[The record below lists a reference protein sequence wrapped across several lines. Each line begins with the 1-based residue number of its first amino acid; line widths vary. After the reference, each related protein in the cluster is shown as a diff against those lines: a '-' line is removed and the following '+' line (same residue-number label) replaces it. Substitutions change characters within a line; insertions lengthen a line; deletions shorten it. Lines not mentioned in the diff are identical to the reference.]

1 MLRAR
6 LRLSGAVLLAVLV
19 SGSSSDAQLRPRYVL
34 LLSSFDQ
41 QFSPHNVFT
50 AVFRTE
56 LTLRSPEP
64 VQFID
69 VSLPPTKGPRD
80 DAEATLDYLKTT
92 FALHRPDLIVSVGGV
107 AALFAQQHRQQIFP
121 QTPIMFSSVDQRF
134 VRNRT
139 LSPNETAVSVSVDAP
154 RLVDNILHVLPA
166 TTTLAV
172 VVGSSPDDLKWRDA
186 LMQSFQPFAK
196 RLTFIWLNNLSFE
209 DTLKRCASL
218 PPNSAILFA
227 HLGVDARGVPQVEER
242 ALPRLRA
249 LANAPIFGV
258 HESQLGLGIVGGP
271 LVPLNELGRSAADI
285 ALRILRGESP
295 SSLTPPPL
303 LLASPTF
310 DAAELERWHISEQR
324 LPAGSAIRFRQPS
337 PWERYRAQIVG
348 VASLGVIETAL
359 VAGLLVVH
367 LKRKR
372 AERLR
377 QESEERFRLL
387 ANSAP
392 VMIWVTDRHRKCTDV
407 NRAWLEF
414 TGRSL
419 DEELGDGWAQGIHH
433 DNRDTI
439 MQALANAWDRRE
451 PFRVEYRLRRAD
463 GEYRWVLDSGAPRFA
478 SDGSFIG
485 YAGSVVDVTELRLAK
500 TALSALSQKLMQAQ
514 EEERARVARELHD
527 DACQR
532 VAALTMELEHVMR
545 RLPPDEVTVRY
556 TLAGLSKQSDD
567 LASDLRA
574 LSHRLHSSK
583 LELLGLPAAAASFC
597 RDLSQQ
603 HRVRIDFTHKGVP
616 EDLAV
621 ETEVGLYRVMQEAVM
636 NAVKHSGA
644 SRVDVAL
651 HANGDGLQLEVVDQG
666 KGFNPEAA
674 LMHDG
679 LGLVSMRE
687 RLYLIGGELVVQSRP
702 GKGTTVRAHVR
713 NVAPA

>member
-6 LRLSGAVLLAVLV
+6 LRLGGAVLLALLV
-19 SGSSSDAQLRPRYVL
+19 CGSSSDAQLRPRYVL

-69 VSLPPTKGPRD
+69 VSLPSTKAPRD

-172 VVGSSPDDLKWRDA
+172 VAGSSPDDLKWRDA

-196 RLTFIWLNNLSFE
+196 RLTFIWLNNLSFD

-227 HLGVDARGVPQVEER
+227 HLGVDSRGVPQVEER

-258 HESQLGLGIVGGP
+258 HESQLGHGIVGGP

-295 SSLTPPPL
+295 RSLTPPPL

-310 DAAELERWHISEQR
+310 DAAELERWHIPEQR
-324 LPAGSAIRFRQPS
+324 LPADSDIRFRQPS

-348 VASLGVIETAL
+348 AASLGVIETSL

-414 TGRSL
+414 TGRSF

-433 DNRDTI
+433 ANREAT
-439 MQALANAWDRRE
+439 MQVLANAWDRRE

-485 YAGSVVDVTELRLAK
+485 YTGSVIDVTELRLAK

-583 LELLGLPAAAASFC
+583 LELLGLPAAADSFC
-597 RDLSQQ
+597 RDLSHQ
-603 HRVRIDFTHKGVP
+603 HRVRIDFRHDGVP
-616 EDLAV
+616 EDLSP

-644 SRVDVAL
+644 TLVEVAL
-651 HANGDGLQLEVVDQG
+651 HGNGEGLHLEVVDQG
-666 KGFNPEAA
+666 KGFNADAA

-702 GKGTTVRAHVR
+702 GEGTTVRAHVR
-713 NVAPA
+713 NALPS

>member
-1 MLRAR
+1 MSRAR
-6 LRLSGAVLLAVLV
+6 LRLSGALLLALLV
-19 SGSSSDAQLRPRYVL
+19 SGSSGEAQLRPRYVL

-56 LTLRSPEP
+56 LTLHSPEP

-69 VSLPPTKGPRD
+69 VSLPSTKGPRD

-92 FALHRPDLIVSVGGV
+92 FAFHRPDLIVSVGGV
-107 AALFAQQHRQQIFP
+107 AALFAQQHRQQLFP

-134 VRNRT
+134 VRNST
-139 LSPNETAVSVSVDAP
+139 FSHNETAVSVSVDAP
-154 RLVDNILHVLPA
+154 RLVDNILQVLPA

-172 VVGSSPDDLKWRDA
+172 VVGSSPDDLKWREA

-258 HESQLGLGIVGGP
+258 HESQLGHGIVGGP
-271 LVPLNELGRSAADI
+271 LVPLNELGRRAADV

-295 SSLTPPPL
+295 TSLTPPPL
-303 LLASPTF
+303 LLAPPAF
-310 DAAELERWHISEQR
+310 DAAELERWHVPEQR
-324 LPAGSAIRFRQPS
+324 LPAGSEIRFRQPS
-337 PWERYRAQIVG
+337 AWERYRSQIVG
-348 VASLGVIETAL
+348 VASIGVIETAL
-359 VAGLLVVH
+359 IAGLLVVH

-392 VMIWVTDRHRKCTDV
+392 VMIWVTDRNKKCTDV

-419 DEELGDGWAQGIHH
+419 EEELGDGWAQGIHH
-433 DNRDTI
+433 DDRDTT

-451 PFRVEYRLRRAD
+451 SFRVEYRLRRAD
-463 GEYRWVLDSGAPRFA
+463 GKDRWVLDSGAPRFA

-485 YAGSVVDVTELRLAK
+485 YTGSVVDVTELRLAK

-567 LASDLRA
+567 LAADLRA

-583 LELLGLPAAAASFC
+583 LELLGLPAATASFC

-603 HRVRIDFTHKGVP
+603 HGVRIDFKHKGVP
-616 EDLAV
+616 EDLSI

-644 SRVDVAL
+644 PRVEVAL
-651 HANGDGLQLEVVDQG
+651 HANGDGVLLEVVDQG
-666 KGFNPEAA
+666 KGFNPDAA

-702 GKGTTVRAHVR
+702 GEGTTVRAHVR

>member
-6 LRLSGAVLLAVLV
+6 LRLGGGLLLVLLV

-69 VSLPPTKGPRD
+69 VSLPSTKGPRD
-80 DAEATLDYLKTT
+80 DAETTLDYLKTT

-172 VVGSSPDDLKWRDA
+172 VVGSSPVDLKWRDA

-196 RLTFIWLNNLSFE
+196 RLTFIWLNDLSFE

-227 HLGVDARGVPQVEER
+227 HLGVDARGVPQVE
-242 ALPRLRA
+242 
-249 LANAPIFGV
+249 
-258 HESQLGLGIVGGP
+258 
-271 LVPLNELGRSAADI
+271 
-285 ALRILRGESP
+285 
-295 SSLTPPPL
+295 
-303 LLASPTF
+303 
-310 DAAELERWHISEQR
+310 
-324 LPAGSAIRFRQPS
+324 
-337 PWERYRAQIVG
+337 
-348 VASLGVIETAL
+348 LGVIETGL

-377 QESEERFRLL
+377 Q
-387 ANSAP
+387 
-392 VMIWVTDRHRKCTDV
+392 
-407 NRAWLEF
+407 
-414 TGRSL
+414 
-419 DEELGDGWAQGIHH
+419 
-433 DNRDTI
+433 
-439 MQALANAWDRRE
+439 
-451 PFRVEYRLRRAD
+451 
-463 GEYRWVLDSGAPRFA
+463 
-478 SDGSFIG
+478 
-485 YAGSVVDVTELRLAK
+485 
-500 TALSALSQKLMQAQ
+500 
-514 EEERARVARELHD
+514 
-527 DACQR
+527 
-532 VAALTMELEHVMR
+532 
-545 RLPPDEVTVRY
+545 
-556 TLAGLSKQSDD
+556 
-567 LASDLRA
+567 
-574 LSHRLHSSK
+574 
-583 LELLGLPAAAASFC
+583 
-597 RDLSQQ
+597 
-603 HRVRIDFTHKGVP
+603 
-616 EDLAV
+616 
-621 ETEVGLYRVMQEAVM
+621 
-636 NAVKHSGA
+636 
-644 SRVDVAL
+644 DVAL

-713 NVAPA
+713 NAAPA

>member
-1 MLRAR
+1 MSRAR
-6 LRLSGAVLLAVLV
+6 LRPSGALLLALLV
-19 SGSSSDAQLRPRYVL
+19 SGSFGQAQSRPRYVL

-69 VSLPPTKGPRD
+69 VSLPSAKGPRD

-92 FALHRPDLIVSVGGV
+92 FALHRPDLIVSVGGL
-107 AALFAQQHRQQIFP
+107 AALFAQKHRQQIFP
-121 QTPIMFSSVDQRF
+121 QTPILFSSVDQRF
-134 VRNRT
+134 VRNST
-139 LSPNETAVSVSVDAP
+139 LSPNETAVAVSVDPP
-154 RLVDNILHVLPA
+154 RLLDNILHVLPA

-172 VVGSSPDDLKWRDA
+172 VVGSSPDDLRWRDA
-186 LMQSFQPFAK
+186 LMQSFQPFTK
-196 RLTFIWLNNLSFE
+196 RLAFVWLNNLSFDE
-209 DTLKRCASL
+209 TLKRCASL

-242 ALPRLRA
+242 ALLRLRA
-249 LANAPIFGV
+249 VANAPIFGV
-258 HESQLGLGIVGGP
+258 HESQLGHGIVGGP
-271 LVPLNELGRSAADI
+271 LIPLNELGRSAADV
-285 ALRILRGESP
+285 ALRILHGESP
-295 SSLTPPPL
+295 RGLMPAPL
-303 LLASPTF
+303 PLASPRF
-310 DAAELERWHISEQR
+310 DAAELERWHIPEQR
-324 LPAGSAIRFRQPS
+324 LPIGSEVRFRQPGA
-337 PWERYRAQIVG
+337 WERYRAQILG
-348 VASLGVIETAL
+348 AASIGVIETAL
-359 VAGLLVVH
+359 VTGLLMVH
-367 LKRKR
+367 LKRRR

-377 QESEERFRLL
+377 QESEERFHLL

-392 VMIWVTDRHRKCTDV
+392 VMIWVTDRDRKCTDV
-407 NRAWLEF
+407 NRAWLDF
-414 TGRSL
+414 TGRSIE
-419 DEELGDGWAQGIHH
+419 EELGDGWTQSIHPE
-433 DNRDTI
+433 DREPTR
-439 MQALANAWDRRE
+439 QALGSLWDRRE

-463 GEYRWVLDSGAPRFA
+463 GEYRWVLDSGVPRFA
-478 SDGSFIG
+478 SDGAFVG
-485 YAGSVVDVTELRLAK
+485 YTGSVIDVTELRLAK
-500 TALSALSQKLMQAQ
+500 SALSALSQKLMQAQ

-527 DACQR
+527 DVCQR
-532 VAALTMELEHVMR
+532 MAALTMELEHVIR
-545 RLPPDEVTVRY
+545 RLPPDDVTVRY

-583 LELLGLPAAAASFC
+583 LELLGLPAATASFC

-603 HRVRIDFTHKGVP
+603 HGVKIDFQHHGVP
-616 EDLAV
+616 EELAI

-644 SRVDVAL
+644 PRVDVAL
-651 HANGDGLQLEVVDQG
+651 HANGDGLHLEVVDRG
-666 KGFNPEAA
+666 KGFNPDAA

-702 GKGTTVRAHVR
+702 GEGTTVRAHVR
-713 NVAPA
+713 NVASS